1 MTGNGLKPPQFFH
14 FKISQKLRSLEAI
27 KVLAEMGCSWPAD
40 KAMAKFFFVNLAQ
53 TCDEQTLKISGRYLD
68 VYKNESKIT
77 DFFVLV
83 LPT

>member
-1 MTGNGLKPPQFFH
+1 MNSGMILENTIPPFSIRNHFWYVTMSNGQN
-14 FKISQKLRSLEAI
+14 I
-27 KVLAEMGCSWPAD
+27 
-40 KAMAKFFFVNLAQ
+40 FVNLAEA
-53 TCDEQTLKISGRYLD
+53 CDKQTLKISGRYLD